1 MLIRSAHLKAL
12 ALKGGRTKAAPP
24 FFVFSTYF
32 VLSNAQTSSFHI
44 HHRLTRLKIDP
55 LSYHIA
61 LGSNLDD
68 RMANLQYAVEQLG
81 CLPGGSINS
90 VSPVYESAAH
100 VMPGAP
106 PQPAYLNAVLHIQTS
121 LQPRALLRRCLNIE
135 SARGRNRKLE
145 QRWQARTLDIDLL
158 CCSNTQIDGSDLT
171 LPHPRIAE
179 RLFVLLPLSEIDMD
193 LHIPPPFDRN
203 VRYLL
208 EHCPDQSS
216 IKRSAHILKVP

>member
-1 MLIRSAHLKAL
+1 
-12 ALKGGRTKAAPP
+12 
-24 FFVFSTYF
+24 
-32 VLSNAQTSSFHI
+32 LSLQTRKRHHSI
-44 HHRLTRLKIDP
+44 HHRIARFKIDS

-68 RMANLQYAVEQLG
+68 RIANLQYAVDQLA
-81 CLPGGSINS
+81 CLPHGGVNG

-106 PQPAYLNAVLHIQTS
+106 PQPAYLNAVVQIQTS
-121 LQPRALLRRCLNIE
+121 LQPHALLTACLDIE
-135 SARGRNRKLE
+135 SARGRNREHE

-158 CCSNTQIDGSDLT
+158 CCSNTQISGPSLT

-193 LHIPPPFDRN
+193 LHIPSPFDRS

-216 IKRSAHILKVP
+216 IERSAHILNVPESR